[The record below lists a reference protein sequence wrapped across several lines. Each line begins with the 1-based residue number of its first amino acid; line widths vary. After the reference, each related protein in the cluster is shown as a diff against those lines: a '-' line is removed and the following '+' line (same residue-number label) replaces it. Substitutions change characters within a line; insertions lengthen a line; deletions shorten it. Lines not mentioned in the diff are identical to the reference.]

1 MANFEKAAKGDT
13 DAIWS
18 LREALAKDFILNLDI
33 DEESKNN
40 FLTSL
45 NSLLTEIP
53 TIEIGAE
60 INDKKF
66 KTKIGDILA

>member
-13 DAIWS
+13 DAIWA

-33 DEESKNN
+33 DQESKDS
-40 FLTSL
+40 FLASL

-60 INDKKF
+60 IDNENFKK
-66 KTKIGDILA
+66 KSRI